1 MANAHL
7 FFRTIGTPK
16 SDTDYDTSTK
26 LLESP
31 VAMNGTANGLGYSLS
46 VTKQVLAFD
55 ISDYILESVA
65 EQYEN
70 NVIDIPVPTSD
81 GTRKINKQEN
91 GLRSR
96 TLTIK
101 GIFRN
106 KTDSDIEKLERMRQ
120 IQQVDVIHKYGVIG
134 FYSPN
139 ALRFSLDPDGNVGY
153 TIVNTTIG
161 YMGVAKKRYDFLV
174 TLSFG
179 GTVTSIGG

>member
-1 MANAHL
+1 MKIVQL
-7 FFRTIGTPK
+7 YQK
-16 SDTDYDTSTK
+16 D
-26 LLESP
+26 LC
-31 VAMNGTANGLGYSLS
+31 
-46 VTKQVLAFD
+46 

-120 IQQVDVIHKYGVIG
+120 IKLFWTDLLPV
-134 FYSPN
+134 
-139 ALRFSLDPDGNVGY
+139 L
-153 TIVNTTIG
+153 
-161 YMGVAKKRYDFLV
+161 KR
-174 TLSFG
+174 TG
-179 GTVTSIGG
+179 

>member
-7 FFRTIGTPK
+7 FFRTLSTPK
-16 SDTDYDTSTK
+16 SNNNYSDSAEILARANSDTHTD
-26 LLESP
+26 
-31 VAMNGTANGLGYSLS
+31 LGYTLQ
-46 VTKQVLAFD
+46 VNKQVLAFD
-55 ISDYILESVA
+55 ISDYILESIA

-70 NVIDIPVPTSD
+70 NIIDIPVPTSD

-120 IQQVDVIHKYGVIG
+120 IPQVDTTHKYGVIG

-161 YMGVAKKRYDFLV
+161 YMGAAKKRYDFMI